1 VPARE
6 RVRLPPGDNM
16 TTTEICLIVI
26 AAVLSIKAVV
36 VVTILV
42 RAYRLLNRELP
53 PLARKTNGVL
63 DNLSSV
69 STRVREQVE
78 ELQMVVN
85 DISFKTREVTA
96 EVQQKI
102 IPTIQDVTSVVGGVA
117 RLLSFFFGR
126 KKS

>member
-1 VPARE
+1 
-6 RVRLPPGDNM
+6 M